1 VTALTETKN
10 VLKVGLPKGSLQD
23 ATVALFAKAGFHIS
37 ISSRGYFPA
46 IDDDDIECMLIR
58 PQEASRY
65 VEQGLLDLAVT
76 GFDWIL
82 GRDVI
87 EVAELEYSKQL
98 RRPVRWVVAVPM
110 DSPIRTVADL
120 NGKRIATEAVEL
132 TQNFL
137 REQGIDAEVEFSW
150 GATEVKPPYL
160 ADAIVDV
167 TETGSSLKANNLRIV
182 HEILSSTTRLIASR
196 EAMADDFKRN
206 KIADVAMLLKAALE
220 AQGKSMIVLN
230 VHADNLVAVE
240 DLLPSLKSPTVS
252 PLKVPDWFS
261 VSTIVNARDVRI
273 LIPRLKAAGAEDIL
287 ELPLSKIVE

>member
-1 VTALTETKN
+1 MSALR
-10 VLKVGLPKGSLQD
+10 LGLPKGSLQN
-23 ATVALFAKAGFHIS
+23 ATVDLFAKAGFAIS

-46 IDDDDIECMLIR
+46 IDDPEIECMLIR

-65 VEQGLLDLAVT
+65 VEHGLLDLAVT

-82 GRDVI
+82 GRDVV

-98 RRPVRWVVAVPM
+98 RRPVRWVIAVPE

-120 NGKRIATEAVEL
+120 EGKRIATEAVEL
-132 TQNFL
+132 TEAFL
-137 REQGIDAEVEFSW
+137 AEQGVTAEVEFSW

-167 TETGSSLKANNLRIV
+167 TETGSSLRANKLRIV

-196 EAMADDFKRN
+196 EAMADDWKRS
-206 KIADVAMLLKAALE
+206 KIDDLAMLLRAALT
-220 AQGKSMIVLN
+220 AQGKSGLMLN
-230 VHADNLVAVE
+230 VHESNLAVVE

-252 PLKVPDWFS
+252 TLKEPGWFA
-261 VSTIVNARDVRI
+261 VNTIVDSHLVRG
-273 LIPRLKAAGAEDIL
+273 LIPRLKGAGAEDIV
-287 ELPLSKIVE
+287 ELALSKVVE

>member
-1 VTALTETKN
+1 MTALTETKN

-120 NGKRIATEAVEL
+120 NGKRVATQAVEP

-160 ADAIVDV
+160 ADAIVHV

>member
-1 VTALTETKN
+1 MTALTETKN
-10 VLKVGLPKGSLQD
+10 VLKVGLPKGSLPD
-23 ATVALFAKAGFHIS
+23 ATVVLFARAGFHIP
-37 ISSRGYFPA
+37 ISSRGCFPA
-46 IDDDDIECMLIR
+46 IDDDGIECMLIR
-58 PQEASRY
+58 PPEASRY

-120 NGKRIATEAVEL
+120 KGKRIATEAVEL

-196 EAMADDFKRN
+196 EAMADDFKGN